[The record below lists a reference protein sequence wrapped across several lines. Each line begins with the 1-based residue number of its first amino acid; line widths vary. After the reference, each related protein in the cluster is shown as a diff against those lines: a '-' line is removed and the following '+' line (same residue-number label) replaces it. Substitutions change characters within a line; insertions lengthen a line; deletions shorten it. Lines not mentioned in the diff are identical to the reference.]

1 MKKITIVLILAAL
14 LLTSF
19 STAYAAGGPGGK
31 GPGESSGQGQ
41 GGNTDQGQGGSYGQG
56 EGGYYGQGL
65 GAEEGETIRHR
76 HQKVLFTLVG
86 TIASV
91 ENDVVTVNV
100 VAGNRLVKTSLS
112 STLSIVTTDTT
123 RFLEKLEISCVAI
136 TLAELEAGQSVS
148 VQGIFTEGEDGADGV
163 WTATRITV
171 GALTLR
177 K

>member
-41 GGNTDQGQGGSYGQG
+41 GGNSDQGQGGSYGQG

-65 GAEEGETIRHR
+65 GAEEGENIRNR
-76 HQKVLFTLVG
+76 HQRVLFTLVG
-86 TIASV
+86 EITSV
-91 ENDVVTVNV
+91 DNGVVTINV
-100 VAGNRLVKTSLS
+100 LAGNRLVKTYVGMDLA
-112 STLSIVTTDTT
+112 IVTTDTT
-123 RFLEKLEISCVAI
+123 RFLEKMEVSCVAI

-148 VQGIFTEGEDGADGV
+148 VQGTFTEGEDGADGV